1 VWLSGMG
8 QEVSAIRN
16 LGVPVM
22 VFGPVP
28 KPPFDV
34 PGCLSAHLIS
44 ATDCSVPIGVG
55 LNASGISA
63 ESQVVSQNGGT
74 YLDTRPWFCTKTTC
88 GVMVDNL
95 LVYRDDNHITQS
107 YASFLTPAVK
117 PWLQRAMAGA
127 PPPHNGRV
135 QQ

>member
-1 VWLSGMG
+1 M
-8 QEVSAIRN
+8 A
-16 LGVPVM
+16 
-22 VFGPVP
+22 
-28 KPPFDV
+28 
-34 PGCLSAHLIS
+34 
-44 ATDCSVPIGVG
+44 CSVPIGVG

-127 PPPHNGRV
+127 
-135 QQ
+135 